1 MIFPFEKKSIHQQ
14 DSGETMGN
22 LYPVRGSDR
31 DCVVFVKQVHFSYSE
46 HQEHLIPLY
55 YKADWDQLRRA
66 MTDLA
71 HRMEPPKD
79 SATNEEMWTLF
90 RDTLRTAIS
99 DCISHTIRLG
109 SRRVS
114 PGSRPLLASSLRGVS
129 RFSRRCRSKAQRN
142 WRSCAN
148 NSKQKSSA
156 SCRERTGPTWTQPLK
171 MPTLSKPPR
180 TNAGLNHPRQMLKS
194 CLIPTRC
201 TARTGTVMEV
211 GYEVPEL
218 QEDCEMIWVKLKL
231 QGRETLYI
239 CTTDRMLLVKLPCH
253 GLTPLLLKLQL
264 SPTLTSSLA
273 VTSTSPAGTGNWWP
287 WNLNLPAHDFI
298 TSSSPCWTTKVW
310 NCSLRNLHALT
321 TPWTW

>member
-1 MIFPFEKKSIHQQ
+1 
-14 DSGETMGN
+14 
-22 LYPVRGSDR
+22 
-31 DCVVFVKQVHFSYSE
+31 
-46 HQEHLIPLY
+46 
-55 YKADWDQLRRA
+55 
-66 MTDLA
+66 
-71 HRMEPPKD
+71 
-79 SATNEEMWTLF
+79 MWTLF
-90 RDTLRTAIS
+90 RDTLCTAIS

-114 PGSRPLLASSLRGVS
+114 PGSRPLLASSSRGGS
-129 RFSRRCRSKAQRN
+129 MFSRRCRSKAQSN

-156 SCRERTGPTWTQPLK
+156 SCRERTGPTLTQPLK
-171 MPTLSKPPR
+171 MPTLSNYKPPR

-194 CLIPTRC
+194 CPIPTRC

-218 QEDCEMIWVKLKL
+218 QEDCKMLWVKLRL
-231 QGRETLYI
+231 QGRKTFYI

-253 GLTPLLLKLQL
+253 GSTPLLLELQL
-264 SPTLTSSLA
+264 SPTLMSSLV

-287 WNLNLPAHDFI
+287 WNLNVPAHDFI

-310 NCSLRNLHALT
+310 NS
-321 TPWTW
+321 

>member
-1 MIFPFEKKSIHQQ
+1 
-14 DSGETMGN
+14 MGN

-55 YKADWDQLRRA
+55 YKTDWDQLRRA

-71 HRMEPPKD
+71 DRMEPPKD

-90 RDTLRTAIS
+90 RDTLPTAIS
-99 DCISHTIRLG
+99 DCIPYNQARVKESNTIRLG

-114 PGSRPLLASSLRGVS
+114 PGSCPLLASSSRGGS
-129 RFSRRCRSKAQRN
+129 MFSRRCGSKAQRN

-156 SCRERTGPTWTQPLK
+156 SCRERTGTTWTQRLK

-180 TNAGLNHPRQMLKS
+180 TNAGLNHPRQILKS

-218 QEDCEMIWVKLKL
+218 QEDCEML
-231 QGRETLYI
+231 
-239 CTTDRMLLVKLPCH
+239 
-253 GLTPLLLKLQL
+253 
-264 SPTLTSSLA
+264 
-273 VTSTSPAGTGNWWP
+273 
-287 WNLNLPAHDFI
+287 
-298 TSSSPCWTTKVW
+298 
-310 NCSLRNLHALT
+310 
-321 TPWTW
+321 